1 MTTQMLIQKLET
13 LEQKITNLE
22 VNMENNVEQNRN
34 NLTELYTILRK
45 EIEKLS
51 DCDLFD
57 VISFIVYSNSPL
69 TKIER
74 SNSFIYKN
82 RDWLENF
89 SKESMIVISTLAKQF
104 SIGGIEELE
113 SSQLFEIPEIK
124 SLDGLKL
131 LENEKYKVNSII
143 TDIKYRLL
151 K

>member
-1 MTTQMLIQKLET
+1 
-13 LEQKITNLE
+13 
-22 VNMENNVEQNRN
+22 
-34 NLTELYTILRK
+34 
-45 EIEKLS
+45 
-51 DCDLFD
+51 
-57 VISFIVYSNSPL
+57 
-69 TKIER
+69 
-74 SNSFIYKN
+74 
-82 RDWLENF
+82 
-89 SKESMIVISTLAKQF
+89 MIVISTLAKQF